1 MTDFIDLTEVSK
13 DVEQYTIAKELEAIS
28 GSNFVELVDADSEDF
43 LFDFEP
49 LEINSNELIESN
61 FNINQD
67 FLGSELSAT
76 FNDELTGSN
85 TTTGYNTNNNL
96 GYSSQY
102 SLWGTPKEDAYYW
115 RKQQGST
122 TCAIVA
128 QISIYESIT
137 GKYIAESNATKY
149 AQAKG
154 WFDPNTGTSPTDSD
168 NILNVLGIKTKYKY
182 QGDIYDI
189 VDALNNGDKIIA
201 GVDGKEIWN
210 PIYSTVTGKP
220 LEQINAGHAVWV
232 TGIVQYADK
241 SIDFILNDSGTSL
254 GKMDAVDYWDFM
266 NAWSDYSN
274 FLIVVDA

>member
-1 MTDFIDLTEVSK
+1 MTGFIYSNEVSK
-13 DVEQYTIAKELEAIS
+13 YVEQYIITKDLEPIS

-43 LFDFEP
+43 LFDLEP
-49 LEINSNELIESN
+49 LEINPNELIESN
-61 FNINQD
+61 FNISQD
-67 FLGSELSAT
+67 CLGSELDTT

-85 TTTGYNTNNNL
+85 ITTGYNTNNNL

-102 SLWGTPKEDAYYW
+102 NIWGTPKEDAYYW
-115 RKQQGST
+115 RKQQGQN

-137 GKYIAESNATKY
+137 GKYIAESNAAKY
-149 AQAKG
+149 AEAKG
-154 WFDPNTGTSPTDSD
+154 WFDPNTGTDPIDSD
-168 NILNVLGIKTKYKY
+168 NILNVLGIETKYQY

-189 VDALNNGDKIIA
+189 VDALNNGDKIIT
-201 GVDGKEIWN
+201 GVDANEIWN

-220 LEQINAGHAVWV
+220 VEQINEGHAVWV
-232 TGIVQYADK
+232 TGIVQCADK

-266 NAWSDYSN
+266 NAWSDFNN